1 MTLGKGKMVTIS
13 IIILFFIIIGIILIV
28 GAVSWAKDLKKSREN
43 KYEEASEV
51 SSSTTKPV
59 HAYVCTGFIVLSYNF
74 FYFS

>member
-13 IIILFFIIIGIILIV
+13 IIILFFIIIGIILIIE
-28 GAVSWAKDLKKSREN
+28 GFSWAKDLKETQEK

-59 HAYVCTGFIVLSYNF
+59 HPRVLVLSF
-74 FYFS
+74 KL